1 MSGPN
6 KMIPSR
12 NLNRRDLFHW
22 GCNGLGATAL
32 FSLLGRDHRLA
43 AEPLPATANTH
54 EPKAKRAIHICLV
67 GGMSH
72 LDSFD
77 YKPALE
83 ENHGKTL
90 EYDKKPD
97 IFFGMIGL
105 LRKPDFQFKPR
116 GQSGLMISDLFPHI
130 AQLAD
135 ELTILKSM
143 ESNSANHTP
152 ALFLEN
158 SGFEANGFPSLGS
171 WLSYGLGS
179 ETETLPVYVVLSDER
194 GGPNGGATNWSNAFL
209 PGHSQGVELRGGNQ
223 PVRDLFPALELAA
236 GADKATWEFVN
247 AINQDHAARVGE
259 DPVLSA
265 RIRSYQLAAQMQ
277 LSVPE
282 VSDLSAETQTTHDTY
297 GVNDENTADM
307 GRRCLLA
314 RRLVERG
321 VRFVQ
326 LYSGGPIGGS
336 PRASW
341 DAHESVKQNHAREAG
356 RIDKPVAALL
366 HDLKQ
371 RGLLEDTL
379 VLFTTEFG
387 RTPFTQSA
395 AGVIGEGRDHN
406 RYGFSIWMAGAGVK
420 PGMAFGSTDELGWKT
435 VERPIPWHDFHAT
448 VLHLFGINH
457 ERLTFYHNGIQRR
470 LTNVHGEVVKEI
482 LA

>member
-1 MSGPN
+1 
-6 KMIPSR
+6 MIPSQPV
-12 NLNRRDLFHW
+12 NRRDLFHSAFS
-22 GCNGLGATAL
+22 GLGATAL
-32 FSLLGRDHRLA
+32 LALLGRDARLG
-43 AEPLPATANTH
+43 AEPLPATANLH
-54 EPKAKRAIHICLV
+54 PPKAKRAIHICLV

-90 EYDKKPD
+90 QYDKKPD
-97 IFFGMIGL
+97 IFFGKIGL

-130 AQLAD
+130 GQMAD

-179 ETETLPVYVVLSDER
+179 ETEALPVYVVLSDQR

-223 PVRDLFPALELAA
+223 PMRDLFPARELAA
-236 GADKATWEFVN
+236 GADRATWEFVN
-247 AINQDHAARVGE
+247 SINQDHAASVGE
-259 DPVLSA
+259 DRVLAA

-282 VSDLSAETQTTHDTY
+282 VSDLTAETQATHDMY
-297 GVNDENTADM
+297 GVDDENTADM

-336 PRASW
+336 PRSSW
-341 DAHESVKQNHAREAG
+341 DAHESVKRNHAREAK

-366 HDLKQ
+366 QDLKQ

-387 RTPFTQSA
+387 RTPFAESDA
-395 AGVIGEGRDHN
+395 AVIGEGRDHN
-406 RYGFSIWMAGAGVK
+406 RYGFSVWMAGAGLK

-435 VERPIPWHDFHAT
+435 VEHPVPWHDFHAT

-457 ERLTFYHNGIQRR
+457 ERLTFYHNGIERR
-470 LTNVHGEVVKEI
+470 LTNVHGEVVRGI